1 MIELLKTITICIL
14 RLTHI
19 HKYIFVEGSA
29 FEQSY
34 KSSDGRLLWK
44 VCRPLFI
51 ACCQIQSGK
60 MVTHGLSN
68 QSVTH
73 YFEVYERSAT
83 DAYLWIL
90 CDYIESGM
98 YLEAS
103 DQHKTTKCFVA
114 IAAVAGNY
122 AHPELA
128 STENVNLPLCI
139 LERLCSLYVKYID
152 MTK

>member
-1 MIELLKTITICIL
+1 MVSSSWYKSIIDFLTIYNIITNQAFLLFLIELLKTITICIL
-14 RLTHI
+14 RLTHK

-44 VCRPLFI
+44 VCRSLFI

-60 MVTHGLSN
+60 IVTHGLSS

-103 DQHKTTKCFVA
+103 DQHNTT
-114 IAAVAGNY
+114 
-122 AHPELA
+122 
-128 STENVNLPLCI
+128 
-139 LERLCSLYVKYID
+139 
-152 MTK
+152 